1 MTKCT
6 RNRVGR
12 LIWRWVHEEV
22 VDDLRKRMKL
32 HPEVMGVRKKV
43 VEHAFG
49 TLKRAFGAS
58 FLLLRGLGKVSGEVG
73 LLLFSYNLRRA
84 LNILGVEAL
93 IEALV
98 KK

>member
-6 RNRVGR
+6 RNKVGR
-12 LIWRWVHEEV
+12 VIWRWVHEEV
-22 VDDLRKRMKL
+22 VDDMRKRMRL
-32 HPEVMGVRKKV
+32 HPEVMGERKKV

-49 TLKRAFGAS
+49 TLKRAFGAPC
-58 FLLLRGLGKVSGEVG
+58 LLLRGLGKVSGEVG

-84 LNILGVEAL
+84 LNILGVEAP